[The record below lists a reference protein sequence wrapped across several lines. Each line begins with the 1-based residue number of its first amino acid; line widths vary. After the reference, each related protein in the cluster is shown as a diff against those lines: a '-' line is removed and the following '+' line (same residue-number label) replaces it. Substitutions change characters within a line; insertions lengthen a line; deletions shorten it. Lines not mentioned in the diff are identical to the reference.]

1 MCFGFHFDFASTM
14 LICVY
19 AVICFLC
26 ESCAHLISQ
35 SSQYAGLLPAQL
47 ESQQYLQSELTVF
60 YWACVCSRVLT
71 AFVLQMDFSYRTK
84 PERSFFFFFLKH
96 ISEHNTTS
104 RTPSQK
110 YGSLWD
116 GSM

>member
-110 YGSLWD
+110 YGSL
-116 GSM
+116 